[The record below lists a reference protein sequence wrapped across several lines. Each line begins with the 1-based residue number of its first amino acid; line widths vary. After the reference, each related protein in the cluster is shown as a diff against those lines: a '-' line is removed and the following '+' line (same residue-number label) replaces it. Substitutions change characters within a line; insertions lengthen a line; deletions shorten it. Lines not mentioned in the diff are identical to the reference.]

1 MQAHGIQRVVD
12 GHPVEHL
19 GTATD
24 CSVYNLGLIGIS
36 WDNTTDHKHSQIL
49 LGGRSQLPKTH
60 IYINIHMYSLVF
72 YIHI

>member
-36 WDNTTDHKHSQIL
+36 WDNTTDTTNTHRYSL
-49 LGGRSQLPKTH
+49 EAEANSPKH
-60 IYINIHMYSLVF
+60 IYI
-72 YIHI
+72 YI